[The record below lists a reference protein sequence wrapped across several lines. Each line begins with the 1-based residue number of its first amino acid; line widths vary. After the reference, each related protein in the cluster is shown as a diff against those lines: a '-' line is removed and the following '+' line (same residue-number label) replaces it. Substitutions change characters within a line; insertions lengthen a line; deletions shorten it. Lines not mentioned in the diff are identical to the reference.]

1 MSQHHTKAFFTKNPA
16 ELSGEKLTTTLTK
29 SPRGFGFTI
38 VGGDERDEEFLQIK
52 NVVPNGPADQNGVL
66 RTGEWASMMERCFY
80 NNIKEYVVMQVK
92 LCSFLTK
99 LSLAYDTEVI
109 FYTSLLLP
117 HKPWYTIPEYAGRKA
132 SLVPG

>member
-1 MSQHHTKAFFTKNPA
+1 MSEEQKIKYWYKKCLWYDSILLILSDFPFLPTVSQHHTKAFFTKNPA

-66 RTGEWASMMERCFY
+66 RTGE
-80 NNIKEYVVMQVK
+80 
-92 LCSFLTK
+92 
-99 LSLAYDTEVI
+99 
-109 FYTSLLLP
+109 
-117 HKPWYTIPEYAGRKA
+117 
-132 SLVPG
+132 